1 MSLSKSR
8 LASPD
13 EPTAPESDAMPLSTS
28 SLLMTYG
35 STTFGT
41 NTWGA
46 LQAAIQEGKAGT
58 GIIDIEA
65 NDMRTLTVGDGL
77 TSAESTTK
85 GTMAQLL
92 QQTLEN
98 TGSTV
103 VSFAA
108 GDGREPDTTDRSNLA
123 THVDVGS
130 DFSATLRNAQMLLEQ
145 FGPILNRTDD
155 AFDNAPLTIKAN
167 DQKYFSDRLE
177 VEEQGRHLD
186 PGSQFSS
193 QQLEADALYNNLVEF
208 NGNHVDENLISDFE
222 EEDTFSNIWAMRS
235 SQRRSSERS
244 FDSAGEPAAESAFV
258 EPRVLN
264 GISPI
269 KDMGSTEPKEAM
281 SMKQTSE
288 NIANSAAEEISNE
301 DVSSDTMFV
310 DSREFE
316 ITEIEIENKSDS
328 QNHSTLKTNDLKSHS
343 DQTSGSQK
351 SENTNN
357 NNSSKIHRAVS
368 DNGLQAVHECR
379 SQMRNRSW
387 KAAMHR
393 RELRNEECSASSE
406 SDEDETNHRLTL
418 RPPSKVHTT
427 LRSKAHHNTASS
439 VEKSVVSAAGGN
451 SVPSSVHDGTNCVI
465 WNRASSSMVVDAAKV
480 LGTLREQEIEDV
492 QHKSLQDRTSLG
504 QNSAPNRQEAANAD
518 KQLDTKMY
526 PCTLS

>member
-1 MSLSKSR
+1 
-8 LASPD
+8 
-13 EPTAPESDAMPLSTS
+13 
-28 SLLMTYG
+28 MTYG

-46 LQAAIQEGKAGT
+46 LQAALQEGKAGT

-155 AFDNAPLTIKAN
+155 AFDSAPLTIKAN
-167 DQKYFSDRLE
+167 DQKNFSDRLE
-177 VEEQGRHLD
+177 VEEQGHHLD

-208 NGNHVDENLISDFE
+208 NGNHVDDNLISDFE

-244 FDSAGEPAAESAFV
+244 FDSTGEPAAESAFI

-264 GISPI
+264 DISPI
-269 KDMGSTEPKEAM
+269 KDMGSTEPKEVM
-281 SMKQTSE
+281 PMKQTSE
-288 NIANSAAEEISNE
+288 NIANSAAEEISHE

-316 ITEIEIENKSDS
+316 ITEIDVENKSDS

-357 NNSSKIHRAVS
+357 NSSKIHQAIS
-368 DNGLQAVHECR
+368 DNGHQAVHECR
-379 SQMRNRSW
+379 SQTRNRSW

-406 SDEDETNHRLTL
+406 SDEDEETNHRLTL
-418 RPPSKVHTT
+418 RPPSKVQTT
-427 LRSKAHHNTASS
+427 RSKVHHNTASS
-439 VEKSVVSAAGGN
+439 VKTSVVSAAGGN
-451 SVPSSVHDGTNCVI
+451 SVPSSVHDRTNCVI
-465 WNRASSSMVVDAAKV
+465 ENQAGSSMVVDAAKF
-480 LGTLREQEIEDV
+480 LGTPREQEIEDT
-492 QHKSLQDRTSLG
+492 QHKSLQDRTLG
-504 QNSAPNRQEAANAD
+504 QNSAPNSQEAANAD
-518 KQLDTKMY
+518 IQLDTKMY
-526 PCTLS
+526 PCALS